1 MDTDFLPHAELKWLE
16 EANAIQVRWLILHM
30 SSRQFY
36 TICSAALQILM
47 QHKGNIWIADMSD
60 SDGVFSSKI
69 QHALT
74 STVMQQQAE
83 AAGIEYVFTVMPKT
97 AGLSTLNTRAWLKKA
112 RKMELQDSVVD
123 FPNLKTCLE
132 WIKMNC

>member
-1 MDTDFLPHAELKWLE
+1 
-16 EANAIQVRWLILHM
+16 
-30 SSRQFY
+30 
-36 TICSAALQILM
+36 
-47 QHKGNIWIADMSD
+47 
-60 SDGVFSSKI
+60 
-69 QHALT
+69 
-74 STVMQQQAE
+74 MQQQAE